1 MWPGVARCGG
11 ENGGRVDGYGIEME
25 KNHGTSLKIQ
35 CLMGKSSMDWTF
47 SLARSNN
54 QRVYNIGYEMDDD
67 GQLMDNDG

>member
-1 MWPGVARCGG
+1 VWPGVARCGG
-11 ENGGRVDGYGIEME
+11 ENGDVLMDTALRW

-47 SLARSNN
+47 YLARSNN